1 MSAAERGNVMGVE
14 NDQPDVEQRAE
25 PWMAPADAT
34 EPAGD
39 ESADAELTEPWM
51 ASAAHESAVVETPD
65 GLPTMADLRAV
76 SVDLDEIDEV
86 LARLDA
92 QPDDDQDPAVT
103 SAS

>member
-1 MSAAERGNVMGVE
+1 MSDAERGNVRDVE
-14 NDQPDVEQRAE
+14 NDQPDSDQLGNEQPAE

-34 EPAGD
+34 EPGD
-39 ESADAELTEPWM
+39 NEPTKPWM
-51 ASAAHESAVVETPD
+51 APAAHEPAVVDTPE

-92 QPDDDQDPAVT
+92 QPDDDQDPAAT
-103 SAS
+103 SAP